1 MWTLTK
7 GYVLAIIKLLQ
18 EILNHM
24 LPFANAFQKENHVRF
39 INISDIYCQM
49 IFIYLLSDCFH
60 TGTAAAF
67 KKTQKPDEKFQER
80 KRFKQTAG

>member
-7 GYVLAIIKLLQ
+7 GYVLAIIKLL
-18 EILNHM
+18 HD
-24 LPFANAFQKENHVRF
+24 NAFQKENHVRF
-39 INISDIYCQM
+39 INVSDIYRQM
-49 IFIYLLSDCFH
+49 IFIYLLSDCFY

-80 KRFKQTAG
+80 KRFKQTTG